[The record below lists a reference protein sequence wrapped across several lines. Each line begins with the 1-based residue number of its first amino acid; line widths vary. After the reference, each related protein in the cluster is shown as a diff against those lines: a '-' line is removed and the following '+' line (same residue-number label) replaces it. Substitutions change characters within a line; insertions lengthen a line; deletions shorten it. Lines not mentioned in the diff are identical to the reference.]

1 MVAQIVQNVSQ
12 KVATASSTKKVMF
25 SNVDQKVTKN
35 LGYFLGKIYDQ
46 QFLKIAQSCRN
57 DESTRLIKVRDIV
70 ELISSSI
77 IYER

>member
-35 LGYFLGKIYDQ
+35 LGYFLDKIYDQ

>member
-35 LGYFLGKIYDQ
+35 LGYFLDKIYDQ

-77 IYER
+77 IYDR

>member
-57 DESTRLIKVRDIV
+57 DESTRLI
-70 ELISSSI
+70 
-77 IYER
+77 